1 MRHHMLPPV
10 RNIPHDHPIAF
21 TPIELARRIDG
32 IERQLK
38 KGRGGSFT
46 AWLAG
51 VTAGVLLAV
60 LLAGTA
66 FDKRGTGGNAQ
77 RADAQLNPLR
87 VQVGA
92 AEIDAPK
99 PVGQALESCHG
110 ELPR

>member
-10 RNIPHDHPIAF
+10 RNIPHDYPTAF

-32 IERQLK
+32 IERQLE

-46 AWLAG
+46 AWMAG
-51 VTAGVLLAV
+51 ATTGVLLAV

-66 FDKRGTGGNAQ
+66 FDKRGKGKSE
-77 RADAQLNPLR
+77 
-87 VQVGA
+87 V
-92 AEIDAPK
+92 APT
-99 PVGQALESCHG
+99 PVGQALEPCHG